1 MYRRRRGA
9 PLSDLSSSELKSEK
23 ARLRAQMRTARRQLD
38 TQAHSHASN
47 AVLTNALAANFFFS
61 GQRVA
66 AYWAAGSELS
76 LKPLLALLLARGV
89 FVYLP
94 QVALTG
100 EMQFLRH
107 HGADN
112 VNAANLK
119 LSDFGILAPVPQPVD
134 SIAARDLDVILL
146 PLLAFDAQGN
156 RLGQGGGYYDR
167 CLQPL
172 DAAKPLR
179 AGIAFHFQA
188 VANIPTESFDEKLH
202 AVITEHGVVWFTA
215 NNRRACSA

>member
-9 PLSDLSSSELKSEK
+9 PLPDLSASQFKSEK
-23 ARLRAQMRTARRQLD
+23 ARLRTHMRTARRQLD
-38 TQAHSHASN
+38 TQTHSHASN
-47 AVLTNALAANFFFS
+47 AVLKNALATNFFFS

-76 LKPLLALLLARGV
+76 LQPLLAVLLARGV

-94 QVALTG
+94 QVAVALTG
-100 EMQFLRH
+100 EMQFLRY
-107 HGADN
+107 HGAAN
-112 VNAANLK
+112 VKPAGA
-119 LSDFGILAPVPQPVD
+119 
-134 SIAARDLDVILL
+134 IAACDLDVILL

-179 AGIAFHFQA
+179 AGIAFHFQG
-188 VANIPTESFDEKLH
+188 VAHIPTESFDEKLH
-202 AVITEHGVVWFTA
+202 AVITEQGVVWFTA
-215 NNRRACSA
+215 NNRRA